1 MNSFLLESRIDGLR
15 VPRTPGSTSSRLET
29 RPGKEPRANKNCP
42 NEIFPVSGLKLPR
55 LETQLFPAGRSKSIR
70 PFRSY
75 PGRLVRSSRGLGHN
89 LAPTKNCPNG
99 YRPASGF
106 FVPCLETQLFPAGRS
121 KSIRPFRSYPGRLVR
136 SSRGLGHNL
145 APTKTV

>member
-1 MNSFLLESRIDGLR
+1 MSSFLSESRIDGLR

-89 LAPTKNCPNG
+89 LAPTKTVRMDFA
-99 YRPASGF
+99 RPRSF
-106 FVPCLETQLFPAGRS
+106 LFPVSRRNFFAADEENR
-121 KSIRPFRSYPGRLVR
+121 FGRLGVIAEC
-136 SSRGLGHNL
+136 LG
-145 APTKTV
+145 